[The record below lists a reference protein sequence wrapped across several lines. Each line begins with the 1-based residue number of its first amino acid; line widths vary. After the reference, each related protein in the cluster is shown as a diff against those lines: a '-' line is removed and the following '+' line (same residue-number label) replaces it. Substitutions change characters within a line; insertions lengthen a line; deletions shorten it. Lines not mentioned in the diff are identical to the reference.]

1 MSKDIYDYSLEEII
15 GDRFGKYSKYIIQD
29 RALPDVRDGL
39 KPVQRRILYSMFVD
53 GNTFNNPFRKS
64 AKTVGYVIANYHP
77 HGDSSVYEAMVR
89 MSQWWKQST
98 PLIEMHGN
106 NGSLDNDPPA
116 AMRYTEAR
124 LSKISSELLKDIDK
138 NTVNFALN
146 FDDTT
151 EEPTVLPAKFPNI
164 LINGAKGIASGYAT
178 NIPPHNF
185 NEVVDA
191 TIYRIK
197 HPNCNL
203 EDLMKII
210 SGPDFPTGGIVCNK
224 DGIKSA
230 FETGS
235 GQVQIVSKTEILK
248 EKNSIILVITEIPF
262 EVVKSDLVA
271 SIDKIRI
278 DKEVD
283 GIIEVRDESDRTGLR
298 IVVEMKKEADYENI
312 INYLMKK
319 TKLSLKYTYNIVAIC
334 NKKPLQLGLIDILDY
349 YISHQIDVIL
359 RRSNFDLEK
368 SKSRIHIVDGL
379 ILAKNNLNEIVEII
393 RSSKDKSSA
402 KINLINRFKL
412 SEKQAEA
419 IVMLHL
425 YRLTST
431 EIITLESEKSQ
442 LLTSIEGLEEIIE
455 NPNVLKRTIV
465 DELSSL
471 SKIYKIKRLSQ
482 INGEF
487 IDFSFENKPII
498 KEEVYISLS
507 RDGYFKRSSIKSF
520 SASDGTLP
528 GYKNGDLI
536 LGITQANTADILLVF
551 TDKGNFLYIPVFELM
566 DTKWKEEGKHISHLV
581 SLNGEE
587 KIINA
592 FLVKNFKDGIFID
605 ICSKNGQIKRSKL
618 KDFSVSRYS
627 KAMSCIKLKDNDSVV
642 GVCYSDGD
650 SDFILISKF
659 GKITCY
665 HESCVS
671 VIGYKAAGVK
681 AMKIDSKDEISAF
694 FSITKSLK
702 DNLIVFSNK
711 GDYKVFNP
719 SLLVKSSSRLLKAQ
733 ELFKYYKSNP
743 QSIISINRGEAS
755 NIYYALS
762 TIKDLIEIKMES
774 FKASPI
780 GKSLKNIYKCESNED
795 IVAVSD
801 LYVPVIDE
809 NTPTFEFKEKEIKDE
824 NITPNNNNEQKEEK
838 LEKTKKEPTIFDFID
853 DL

>member
-1 MSKDIYDYSLEEII
+1 MSKDIYDYSLEEMI

-53 GNTFNNPFRKS
+53 GNTFSNPFRKS

-124 LSKISSELLKDIDK
+124 LAKISSELLRDIDK

-151 EEPTVLPAKFPNI
+151 EEPTVLPARFPNI

-185 NEVVDA
+185 NEIVDA

-197 HPNCNL
+197 HPNCSL
-203 EDLMKII
+203 EDLMNIV
-210 SGPDFPTGGIVCNK
+210 SGPDFPTGGIVCNRN
-224 DGIKSA
+224 GIKEA

-235 GQVQIVSKTEILK
+235 GQIQIVSKTDIIE
-248 EKNSIILVITEIPF
+248 EKNSNSLVVTEIPF
-262 EVVKSDLVA
+262 EVVKSDLVT

-283 GIIEVRDESDRTGLR
+283 GIIEVRDESDRNGLR
-298 IVVEMKKEADYENI
+298 IVVEMKKEADYNNI
-312 INYLMKK
+312 VNYLMRK
-319 TKLSLKYTYNIVAIC
+319 TKLSLKYSYNIVAIC
-334 NKKPLQLGLIDILDY
+334 NKKPVQLGLIDILDY
-349 YISHQIDVIL
+349 YIMHQIDVVL
-359 RRSNFDLEK
+359 RRSNFDLDK
-368 SKSRIHIVDGL
+368 AKSRIHIVDGL
-379 ILAKNNLNEIVEII
+379 ILAKNNLTEVVEII
-393 RSSKDKSSA
+393 KNSKDKSSA
-402 KINLINRFKL
+402 KLNLSNRFML
-412 SEKQAEA
+412 SDKQAEA

-431 EIITLESEKSQ
+431 EIITLENEKSQ
-442 LLTSIEGLEEIIE
+442 LLESIEKLEEIIN
-455 NPNVLKRTIV
+455 NPGILRKTII
-465 DELSSL
+465 DELNEL
-471 SKIYKIKRLSQ
+471 SKAYKIKRSSQ
-482 INGEF
+482 INGDF

-498 KEEVYISLS
+498 KEDVYISLS

-520 SASDGTLP
+520 SASDGILP
-528 GYKNGDLI
+528 GYKNGDII
-536 LGITQANTADILLVF
+536 LGITQANTADIVLAF

-566 DTKWKEEGKHISHLV
+566 ETKWKEEGKHISHLV
-581 SLNGEE
+581 SVNGEE

-592 FLVKNFKDGIFID
+592 FLIKDFKEGVFID

-618 KDFSVSRYS
+618 KDFAVSRYS
-627 KAMSCIKLKDNDSVV
+627 KAMSCIKLKDNDSLA

-659 GKITCY
+659 GKIACY
-665 HESCVS
+665 HESHVN
-671 VIGYKAAGVK
+671 VIGNKAAGVR
-681 AMKIDSKDEISAF
+681 AMKIDSKDEIVAF
-694 FSITKSLK
+694 FSIARSFK
-702 DNLIVFSNK
+702 DNLITFSNK
-711 GDYKVFNP
+711 GDYKIFNP
-719 SLLVKSSSRLLKAQ
+719 SLIVKNSNRLSRPQ
-733 ELFKYYKSNP
+733 ELFKYYKSSP
-743 QSIISINRGEAS
+743 QSIVSINKGE
-755 NIYYALS
+755 IPGVYYALS
-762 TIKDLIEIKMES
+762 TTKDLVEIKMES
-774 FKASPI
+774 LKATSL
-780 GKSLKNIYKCESNED
+780 GKSLKNIYKCDNNEE
-795 IVAVSD
+795 IITVSD
-801 LYVPVIDE
+801 LYIPVLSE
-809 NTPTFEFKEKEIKDE
+809 NTPTFELEEKSDE
-824 NITPNNNNEQKEEK
+824 NDEVVANDSLETEDGKKEE
-838 LEKTKKEPTIFDFID
+838 KEPTIFDFID